1 MTKVA
6 GSANEQPQITAAMV
20 KELREQTGAGMM
32 DVKRALTEAGGNM
45 EEARTILR
53 KKGLAAATKK
63 AGRITS
69 EGAVQAYTSGNVGVL
84 VEINC
89 ETDFVARTA
98 EFQALLKD
106 MAMQVAA
113 ANPRYVRR
121 EEVSADE
128 LEKEKSIYRQ
138 QALESG
144 KPERVVEKIVEG
156 KMDRF
161 YSEVCLLEQAFI
173 KDPDRKV
180 SDIIHDAV
188 GRLGENIQVRRF
200 ARYHLGEGAQKN

>member
-1 MTKVA
+1 MKIAVLLPADRAVA
-6 GSANEQPQITAAMV
+6 PYV
-20 KELREQTGAGMM
+20 H
-32 DVKRALTEAGGNM
+32 AGGK
-45 EEARTILR
+45 L
-53 KKGLAAATKK
+53 
-63 AGRITS
+63 
-69 EGAVQAYTSGNVGVL
+69 GAL

-128 LEKEKSIYRQ
+128 LEKEKALYRQ

-161 YSEVCLLEQAFI
+161 Y
-173 KDPDRKV
+173 
-180 SDIIHDAV
+180 
-188 GRLGENIQVRRF
+188 
-200 ARYHLGEGAQKN
+200 